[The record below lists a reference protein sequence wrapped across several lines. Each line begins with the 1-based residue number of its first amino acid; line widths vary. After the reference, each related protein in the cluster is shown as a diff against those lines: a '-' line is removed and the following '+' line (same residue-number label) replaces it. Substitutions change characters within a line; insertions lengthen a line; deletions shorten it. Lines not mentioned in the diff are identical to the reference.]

1 MIQDDSRIRYTQA
14 AGGVCTNTNR
24 SGCVPSE
31 VFLYNTPLTQE
42 TKMRNFAGFVQDRAS
57 YQRVTL
63 NLGLRWSYYDGSI
76 PAQSGG
82 GGKWFPVTN
91 YPEIDPG
98 YSWNTLAP
106 RTGIV
111 VKLTEDGKNVA
122 KASYS
127 RYFESM
133 YTSEYATINPNSI
146 QTSGIQT
153 WSFLGDLN
161 GNGKA
166 DRNELGTLKSQFVAK
181 SNQIDPNL
189 KDPKNDEIMFAF
201 QRELASNW
209 SLNVDWIQRW
219 FRDATT
225 DQNCYG
231 LPCNTVATT
240 AYAPGRSV
248 VDSGPD
254 SIRGTSD
261 DRTLTVYDVL
271 PQYVGKDTFFHTNC
285 GNNVSIDCVQR
296 YKALEIAVGK
306 RMSNRWQ
313 LQGSYVWSR
322 LDGAQQGINTN
333 STTTRNVY
341 DYTNPNN
348 TVDLGAGPAQGRGA
362 NDQPSAFKLLGSY
375 QARWGINIGANYQA
389 LSGLPIDRTL
399 TVSTLTQGSRNVP
412 ADPRGTYRASTLSLL
427 SLRGDKAFR
436 IGGTARASVI
446 VELHNALNSSAG
458 QNSYGALTQSYA
470 SQAAFDAARL
480 STSYFG
486 RTQEIVAPRVMKLG
500 FKFDF

>member
-1 MIQDDSRIRYTQA
+1 
-14 AGGVCTNTNR
+14 V
-24 SGCVPSE
+24 V
-31 VFLYNTPLTQE
+31 V
-42 TKMRNFAGFVQDRAS
+42 
-57 YQRVTL
+57 
-63 NLGLRWSYYDGSI
+63 LRRLI

-98 YSWNTLAP
+98 LQ
-106 RTGIV
+106 
-111 VKLTEDGKNVA
+111 L
-122 KASYS
+122 
-127 RYFESM
+127 
-133 YTSEYATINPNSI
+133 EYLRAAHRHRREADRGRQERREGELQPLLRVDVHQRVRDINPNSI
-146 QTSGIQT
+146 QTSGVQT

-161 GNGKA
+161 NNGKA
-166 DRNELGTLKSQFVAK
+166 DRNELGVLKSQFVAK
-181 SNQIDPNL
+181 SNLIDPNL

-225 DQNCYG
+225 DQDCYG

-240 AYAPGRSV
+240 AYAPTRV
-248 VDSGPD
+248 VTDSGPD
-254 SIRGTSD
+254 NLRGTGD
-261 DRTLTVYDVL
+261 DRTLTFYDVL

-296 YKALEIAVGK
+296 YKALEIA
-306 RMSNRWQ
+306 
-313 LQGSYVWSR
+313 SR
-322 LDGAQQGINTN
+322 QADVQPMAAAGLLRVVAARRRAAGYQHQQHHDAQRLRLHQ
-333 STTTRNVY
+333 
-341 DYTNPNN
+341 PEQPP
-348 TVDLGAGPAQGRGA
+348 GPGRGTGTGA
-362 NDQPSAFKLLGSY
+362 RGQRSAAGLQAARQLPGTLGH
-375 QARWGINIGANYQA
+375 QRRRELPGADRA
-389 LSGLPIDRTL
+389 ADRPHADGSLS
-399 TVSTLTQGSRNVP
+399 QGSRNIGV
-412 ADPRGTYRASTLSLL
+412 DPRGTYRASTLSLL

-446 VELHNALNSSAG
+446 VELHNALNSSGG
-458 QNSYGALTQSYA
+458 QNSYGALTQSYT